1 MNRKAHYLFP
11 SQSRNC
17 KRQWD
22 RFRSA
27 QSRRTRLPVPL
38 WQAVVELAR
47 QTRRVRC
54 RAAATGWSRS
64 GRPADQWYGIPSR
77 AISLLYLKKCRSGAV
92 LESLN

>member
-27 QSRRTRLPVPL
+27 QSRRTKLPGPL
-38 WQAVVELAR
+38 WQAAVEPAR
-47 QTRRVRC
+47 QHGMYAVAQPPPAG
-54 RAAATGWSRS
+54 RALAGLRIS
-64 GRPADQWYGIPSR
+64 GTEFPR
-77 AISLLYLKKCRSGAV
+77 APFLCYT
-92 LESLN
+92 